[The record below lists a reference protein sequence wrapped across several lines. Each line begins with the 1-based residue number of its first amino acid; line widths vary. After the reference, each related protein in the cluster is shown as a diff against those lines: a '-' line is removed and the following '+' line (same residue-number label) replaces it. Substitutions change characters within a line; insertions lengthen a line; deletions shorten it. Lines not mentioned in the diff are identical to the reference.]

1 MRYVGQDYNLPMKL
15 PWRSR
20 VETASPDV
28 IPPEPPGPVI
38 DIYNSPGLEEAL
50 RGVPDDG
57 SCKVLDLGP
66 SVADNVEFVSSFASY
81 LHIIDAID
89 RDPSASG
96 LEGGGFGRL
105 SALQSLFDQ
114 HRRSFSL
121 VLMWDVLNYL
131 SIDQAERLLQSV
143 AELCLPG
150 ARLHAIVF
158 ATNTMAAIPNRYRI
172 IDNARIAYEKATTE
186 QLGAPDL
193 PPAAVG
199 KLLQGFRVEHSFVL
213 QHGVHEY
220 VATRKRWYIKK

>member
-1 MRYVGQDYNLPMKL
+1 MRYAGWGYNPPMRL

-20 VETASPDV
+20 AETVRSEAV
-28 IPPEPPGPVI
+28 LPEPSDPVI
-38 DIYNSPGLEEAL
+38 EIYRSPGLEEAL
-50 RGVPDDG
+50 RGTPDDG

-81 LHIIDAID
+81 LQIIDAIG
-89 RDPSASG
+89 RDPTASG
-96 LEGGGFGRL
+96 LQDSGFRRL
-105 SALQSLFDQ
+105 SALQELVDQ

-121 VLMWDVLNYL
+121 VLMWDVLNYV
-131 SIDQAERLLQSV
+131 SIAQAGRILESV

-172 IDNARIAYEKATTE
+172 IEGARIAYEPSTTE

-193 PPAAVG
+193 PPAAVE

-220 VATRKRWYIKK
+220 VASRKRWYVKK

>member
-1 MRYVGQDYNLPMKL
+1 MKL

-20 VETASPDV
+20 VETASPEA
-28 IPPEPPGPVI
+28 IPPEPPGPVV
-38 DIYNSPGLEEAL
+38 DIYSSPGLEEAL
-50 RGVPDDG
+50 RGKPNEE

-81 LHIIDAID
+81 LQIIDAID
-89 RDPSASG
+89 RNPSASDF
-96 LEGGGFGRL
+96 GGVGFGRL
-105 SALQSLFDQ
+105 SALQALFDK

-220 VATRKRWYIKK
+220 VASRKRWYVKK

>member
-1 MRYVGQDYNLPMKL
+1 MKL

-20 VETASPDV
+20 VETASPEA
-28 IPPEPPGPVI
+28 IPPEPPGPVV
-38 DIYNSPGLEEAL
+38 DIYSSPGLEEAL
-50 RGVPDDG
+50 RGKPDDE

-81 LHIIDAID
+81 LQIIDAID
-89 RDPSASG
+89 RNPSASDF
-96 LEGGGFGRL
+96 GGRGFGRL
-105 SALQSLFDQ
+105 SALQALFDK

-220 VATRKRWYIKK
+220 VASRKRWYVKD

>member
-1 MRYVGQDYNLPMKL
+1 MKL

-20 VETASPDV
+20 VETASPEV
-28 IPPEPPGPVI
+28 IPPEPLGPVI
-38 DIYNSPGLEEAL
+38 DIHSSPGLEAAL

-66 SVADNVEFVSSFASY
+66 SIADNVEFVSSFASY
-81 LHIIDAID
+81 LQIIDAID
-89 RDPSASG
+89 RDPSASDLG
-96 LEGGGFGRL
+96 RSGFARL
-105 SALQSLFDQ
+105 STLKALFDQ

-131 SIDQAERLLQSV
+131 STDRAGKLIESV

-150 ARLHAIVF
+150 ACVHAIVF
-158 ATNTMAAIPNRYRI
+158 ATDTMAAIPNRYRI
-172 IDNARIAYEKATTE
+172 IDSSRLAYEMATTE
-186 QLGAPDL
+186 QRGAPAL

-213 QHGVHEY
+213 QHGAHEY
-220 VATRKRWYIKK
+220 VASRKRWYVKK

>member
-1 MRYVGQDYNLPMKL
+1 MKL

-20 VETASPDV
+20 PETATPEV
-28 IPPEPPGPVI
+28 IPPEPSSPVI
-38 DIYNSPGLEEAL
+38 NIYSSPGLEEAL

-57 SCKVLDLGP
+57 SCKVLDFGP
-66 SVADNVEFVSSFASY
+66 SVAANVEFVSSFASY
-81 LHIIDAID
+81 LQIIDAID
-89 RDPSASG
+89 RNPAASG

-105 SALQSLFDQ
+105 STLQSLIDR

-131 SIDQAERLLQSV
+131 SLDQIERMLRSV
-143 AELCLPG
+143 AELCLPN

-158 ATNTMAAIPNRYRI
+158 ATDTMAAIPNRYRI
-172 IDNARIAYEKATTE
+172 INSARLAYEPATTE
-186 QLGAPDL
+186 LQGAPNL

-199 KLLQGFRVEHSFVL
+199 KLLSGFRVEHSFVL

-220 VATRKRWYIKK
+220 VASRKRWYVKE